1 MFICSSCLKT
11 RHIDEVKILLS
22 FKSLFYL
29 EISSFREWLLGWWF
43 YLFKLFWPVNL
54 CVDWHRNKMICFAC
68 VLESSLCSFWF
79 SSYFLQ
85 CDLTLAC
92 GNLGSNRFCFIKVVA
107 SILILLFAV
116 SERHLCTYFLIVVP
130 FILVWIRVLYIL
142 ISPFNSLFIVFAD
155 CCSIHWK
162 RGDSVSC
169 HALQKMWRTEPVLL
183 GVQCGIK
190 PLQFLP
196 CHAEYQMSWHCI
208 WSWWNAHSCKHNAF
222 FWR

>member
-1 MFICSSCLKT
+1 MFCLCAGKFFMFVLIHILFSSMWFNFSLWQFRFQQILFHKSSGIYIDSLICSLGKT
-11 RHIDEVKILLS
+11 S
-22 FKSLFYL
+22 MYL
-29 EISSFREWLLGWWF
+29 
-43 YLFKLFWPVNL
+43 
-54 CVDWHRNKMICFAC
+54 
-68 VLESSLCSFWF
+68 
-79 SSYFLQ
+79 
-85 CDLTLAC
+85 
-92 GNLGSNRFCFIKVVA
+92 
-107 SILILLFAV
+107 
-116 SERHLCTYFLIVVP
+116 FLIVVP